1 MNPKYLKSSTVI
13 FSIVLLISAC
23 EPNEGFKINGV
34 LHGNYEGYLY
44 LYFDEYKDSS
54 LVQNGKFSFEGKIP
68 NNVMFRAYF
77 STQRTSAMNK
87 NFFLENKDIQMDVS
101 IEERKINDYPIDWF
115 TINKISGTQ
124 TSLIEKDY
132 DSFKESHQHDS
143 DWRNKNYSKIDEI
156 VTKYPRSQYAGDLVR
171 IATSDSLLDTLIL
184 QRIFIKLDST
194 AQDSDMMN
202 RIRRIIYPSR
212 SQKIGKTMMDFELL
226 NEVGESINTEQYR
239 GVVLLIDFWA
249 SWCKPCIAQ
258 FPEMKKIYQ
267 EYSDKNFKILSV
279 SIDRNKALWESAL
292 EKEQLPWDNVWDSNF
307 NSSKIQEAYD
317 VDYIPSTYLIDEQG
331 TVVAFNPSFEKLE
344 AFLSEKIK
352 LEVPKL

>member
-1 MNPKYLKSSTVI
+1 MTLKFLKLFVAV
-13 FSIVLLISAC
+13 FSIALSISSC
-23 EPNEGFKINGV
+23 ESNDNYKINGV
-34 LHGNYEGYLY
+34 LDGNFKGYIY
-44 LYFDEYKDSS
+44 LNYGEIRDSS
-54 LVQNGKFSFEGKIP
+54 LVQNGKFYFEGKIP
-68 NNVMFRAYF
+68 NDVVYSTYF
-77 STQRTSAMNK
+77 STQRTSATNK

-115 TINKISGTQ
+115 TINEISGTE
-124 TSLIEKDY
+124 TILIEKDY

-143 DWRNKNYSKIDEI
+143 DWRNKNYRKIDKI
-156 VTKYPRSQYAGDLVR
+156 VSKYPKNQYAGELVST
-171 IATSDSLLDTLIL
+171 ATADSLLDTLML

-194 AQDSDMMN
+194 AQDSDMMK

-212 SQKIGKTMMDFELL
+212 SQKIGKAMMDFELL

-239 GVVLLIDFWA
+239 GAVLLIDFWA

-292 EKEQLPWDNVWDSNF
+292 QKEQLPWDNVWDSNF
-307 NSSKIQEAYD
+307 NSSKIQEVYD
-317 VDYIPSTYLIDEQG
+317 VHYIPSTYLVDEQG
-331 TVVAFNPSFEKLE
+331 TIIAFNPSFEKLE
-344 AFLSEKIK
+344 TYLKEKLK
-352 LEVPKL
+352 LEKDN

>member
-1 MNPKYLKSSTVI
+1 MNSKILKLSAVI
-13 FSIVLLISAC
+13 FSIGLLISAC

-34 LHGNYEGYLY
+34 LHGDYEGYLY
-44 LYFDEYKDSS
+44 LNYGQFRDSS

-68 NNVMFRAYF
+68 NDVVYSTYF

-87 NFFLENKDIQMDVS
+87 NFYLENKDIQMDIS

-115 TINKISGTQ
+115 TINEISGTE

-132 DSFKESHQHDS
+132 DSFKENHQHDS
-143 DWRNKNYSKIDEI
+143 DWRNKNYRKIDEI
-156 VTKYPRSQYAGDLVR
+156 VTKYPRSQYAGELVSP
-171 IATSDSLLDTLIL
+171 AASDSLLDTLML

-194 AQDSDMMN
+194 AQDSDMMK

-226 NEVGESINTEQYR
+226 NEVGKSVNTEQYR
-239 GVVLLIDFWA
+239 GSVLLIDFWA

-258 FPEMKKIYQ
+258 FPEMKKIYL

-292 EKEQLPWDNVWDSNF
+292 KKEQLPWDNVWDSN
-307 NSSKIQEAYD
+307 SYPSKIQEAYD
-317 VDYIPSTYLIDEQG
+317 VHYIPSTYLVDEQS

-352 LEVPKL
+352 LEKDN